1 MFNNFHEDV
10 VLFVSLLALL
20 KKSFVCPGETLVLH
34 CGLKYIFIPGLCQ
47 RIKIR

>member
-1 MFNNFHEDV
+1 MFNNFPEAV

-20 KKSFVCPGETLVLH
+20 KKSFVGPGETLVLH
-34 CGLKYIFIPGLCQ
+34 YGLKYIFIPGLRQ

>member
-20 KKSFVCPGETLVLH
+20 KKSFVGPGETLVLQY
-34 CGLKYIFIPGLCQ
+34 GLKYIFIPGIRQ